1 LRLQTVVLKHQEVV
15 LGHQESR
22 QEFIA
27 VFKAIFP
34 EAANTF
40 YFIYCKS
47 LEQNGQL
54 TQTGLDPRS
63 VRLMAGTPW
72 HASV

>member
-1 LRLQTVVLKHQEVV
+1 MAHAAVSVEKGGSSLEASAVVLKHQEVV

-27 VFKAIFP
+27 VFKVVFP

-40 YFIYCKS
+40 YSI
-47 LEQNGQL
+47 
-54 TQTGLDPRS
+54 
-63 VRLMAGTPW
+63 
-72 HASV
+72 

>member
-1 LRLQTVVLKHQEVV
+1 MHLCLWRREEAVLRLQAVVLKHQEVV

-27 VFKAIFP
+27 VFKVVFP

-40 YFIYCKS
+40 YSI
-47 LEQNGQL
+47 
-54 TQTGLDPRS
+54 
-63 VRLMAGTPW
+63 
-72 HASV
+72 